1 MSEKDIRDEIKLLED
16 NIFSKKWVMN
26 HPSYPLSYQEK
37 CVAEDRILEMEE
49 RIEELKKQL
58 SKYKYEF

>member
-16 NIFSKKWVMN
+16 NISTKKWVMN
-26 HPSYPLSYQEK
+26 HPSYPSSYQEK